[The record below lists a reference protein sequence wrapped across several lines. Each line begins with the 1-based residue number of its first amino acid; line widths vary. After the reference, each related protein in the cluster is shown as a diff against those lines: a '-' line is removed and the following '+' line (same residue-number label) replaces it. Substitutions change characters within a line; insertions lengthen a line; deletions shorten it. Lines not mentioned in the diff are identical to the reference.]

1 MTSRDNQG
9 PADSASQ
16 QFHLEQISK
25 QQDFVLR
32 TLEERS
38 IRFVRLWF
46 TDVLGFLKSVAI
58 APTELETAF
67 DEGIGF
73 DGSSIEGFAR
83 VSESD
88 MLAKPDPSTFSILP
102 WRTENPGAARMF
114 CDIAMP
120 DGSASPS
127 DPRHV
132 LKRTL
137 NRAAQMGYTCYTHPE
152 IEFFLFKGGI
162 EKGGAP
168 VPVDQGGY
176 FDHTPSAVG
185 NDFRRQAITMLETMG
200 VSVEFSHHE
209 GAPGQQEIDLR
220 YADALSTAD
229 NIMTFRHV
237 IKEVALDQGFQAS
250 FMPKPFTQF
259 PGSGMHTHF
268 SLFNGEKNAFHE
280 AGAEFGLSQV
290 GRSFLAGILK
300 FAPEFTLI
308 TNQWVNSYKRLYGGG
323 EAPATV
329 SWGVNDR
336 SALVR
341 IPMYK
346 PKKEVSTRIE
356 VRSPDSACN
365 PYLAFSVIIAS
376 GLKGVEEG
384 YRLEDQASDQ
394 RLPANLDEALSAMEK
409 SELVR
414 EVLGEHVFEFVLRN
428 KRAEWQ
434 EYRREVTAFEL
445 DRYLPVL

>member
-1 MTSRDNQG
+1 MTSPHENSDLARQR
-9 PADSASQ
+9 
-16 QFHLEQISK
+16 
-25 QQDFVLR
+25 DFVLR
-32 TLEERS
+32 TLEERN

-58 APTELETAF
+58 APAELETAF
-67 DEGIGF
+67 EEGIGF

-88 MLAKPDPSTFSILP
+88 MLAKPDPATFSILP

-114 CDIAMP
+114 CDIALP
-120 DGSASPS
+120 DGTAAPS
-127 DPRHV
+127 DPRNV

-137 NRAAQMGYTCYTHPE
+137 DRAAKMGYTCYTHPE
-152 IEFFLFKGGI
+152 VEFFLFQSQP
-162 EKGGAP
+162 EKGQRP

-185 NDFRRQAITMLETMG
+185 NDFRRQAITMLEAMG

-237 IKEVALDQGFQAS
+237 IKEVALDQGFHAS
-250 FMPKPFTQF
+250 FMPKPFTEF
-259 PGSGMHTHF
+259 AGSGMHTHF
-268 SLFNGEKNAFHE
+268 SLFAQEKNAFYD
-280 AGAEFGLSQV
+280 AGAEFHLSKV
-290 GRSFLAGILK
+290 GRSFIAGILR

-308 TNQWVNSYKRLYGGG
+308 TNQWVNSYKRLHGGD
-323 EAPATV
+323 EAPSIV
-329 SWGVNDR
+329 SWGAHSK

-365 PYLAFSVIIAS
+365 PYLAFSVIIAA
-376 GLKGVEEG
+376 GLRGIEEG
-384 YRLEDQASDQ
+384 MALEPTSSSTS
-394 RLPANLDEALSAMEK
+394 LPMSLSEAIGKMEK

-414 EVLGEHVFEFVLRN
+414 EVLGEPVFEYVLRN

-434 EYRREVTAFEL
+434 EYRRQVTAFEL